1 MSFLN
6 KFGLT
11 FTLFL
16 LLSSMIFFQPLS
28 TVMAADKSA
37 AKNVTLKGIMQGLL
51 DDTKMITEGIF
62 LENYPMIEKGA
73 KQIAQHPQVPMETR
87 KKLLKALGSEMG
99 QFKGFDMKVH
109 NTAVS
114 IAQAAKD
121 NNMEAIL
128 SNYHQLIDG
137 CQYCHESFKQRA
149 IEILK

>member
-1 MSFLN
+1 MRFLN
-6 KFGLT
+6 KLALT
-11 FTLFL
+11 FTHLL
-16 LLSSMIFFQPLS
+16 LLSSVIFFQPLS
-28 TVMAADKSA
+28 SVMAGEENT
-37 AKNVTLKGIMQGLL
+37 AKNVSLKVIMQGLL
-51 DDTKMITEGIF
+51 NDTKMITEGIF

-114 IAQAAKD
+114 IAQAAKN

-137 CQYCHESFKQRA
+137 CQYCHESFKQRTV
-149 IEILK
+149 EILK

>member
-1 MSFLN
+1 MSLLN
-6 KFGLT
+6 KLGLT
-11 FTLFL
+11 FILF
-16 LLSSMIFFQPLS
+16 IQPLS
-28 TVMAADKSA
+28 TVMAADGNA
-37 AKNVTLKGIMQGLL
+37 AKNISLKGIMQGLL

-62 LENYPMIEKGA
+62 LENYSMIEQGA

-87 KKLLKALGSEMG
+87 KKLLKVLGSEMG

-149 IEILK
+149 VEILK

>member
-1 MSFLN
+1 MSLLN
-6 KFGLT
+6 KLGLT

-16 LLSSMIFFQPLS
+16 LLSSIVLFQPLS
-28 TVMAADKSA
+28 TVMAGEENG
-37 AKNVTLKGIMQGLL
+37 AKYVSLKVIMQGLL

-73 KQIAQHPQVPMETR
+73 KQIAQHPKVPMETR

-109 NTAVS
+109 HTAVS

-121 NNMEAIL
+121 NNMETIL

-149 IEILK
+149 TEILK

>member
-1 MSFLN
+1 
-6 KFGLT
+6 
-11 FTLFL
+11 
-16 LLSSMIFFQPLS
+16 
-28 TVMAADKSA
+28 
-37 AKNVTLKGIMQGLL
+37 
-51 DDTKMITEGIF
+51 MITEGIF

-73 KQIAQHPQVPMETR
+73 KQIAQHPPVPMETR

-109 NTAVS
+109 DTAVS

-149 IEILK
+149 VEILK